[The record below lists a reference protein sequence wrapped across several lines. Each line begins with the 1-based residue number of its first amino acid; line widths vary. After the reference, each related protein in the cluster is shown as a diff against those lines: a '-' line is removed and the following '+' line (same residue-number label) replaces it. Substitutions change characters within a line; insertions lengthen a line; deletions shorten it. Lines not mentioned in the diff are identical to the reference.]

1 MSGTN
6 FGTALGLALLL
17 LLGCGHAG
25 LERAA
30 PGDGSWT
37 VEHSEALERALEGFS
52 SEDLVRS

>member
-6 FGTALGLALLL
+6 VGTVLVLSLL

-25 LERAA
+25 SEHAA

-37 VEHSEALERALEGFS
+37 VEHAFALERALETS
-52 SEDLVRS
+52 SSDDLVRR